1 MYNTAATWGGSSWQ
15 TILGAC
21 LSLQAFAFI
30 PLWGISQGF
39 QPAIGTNY
47 GAKQYDRV
55 RSFTKVFMVAATIL
69 AMVFYLPT
77 MLAPKGMLSM
87 FITNESICIQGAPML
102 RVLFTTYISYGVL
115 ILAITFF
122 QAIGK
127 AGAASAMALL
137 RQVLLFLPLV
147 VLLPKLFTVPVQGVF
162 YAQMITDL
170 VVLLIG
176 IILLLITFGNI
187 RKEERLMSF

>member
-1 MYNTAATWGGSSWQ
+1 MALLEGMESPAESKVITEDEKAQVAMYYIREYYTVHFDGNGAESGSIQDMKCMINRDYVIPENVFSYPGHLPVGWNTEPDGS
-15 TILGAC
+15 G
-21 LSLQAFAFI
+21 
-30 PLWGISQGF
+30 
-39 QPAIGTNY
+39 
-47 GAKQYDRV
+47 
-55 RSFTKVFMVAATIL
+55 
-69 AMVFYLPT
+69 
-77 MLAPKGMLSM
+77 M

-187 RKEERLMSF
+187 RKEERLMSC